1 MFTNMHKYCLL
12 TYCYIRFELES
23 NVIIVVIIIVFVV
36 IVIIVICHMRSVP
49 ACMQPC
55 WD

>member
-23 NVIIVVIIIVFVV
+23 DVIIVVIIS
-36 IVIIVICHMRSVP
+36 IVIHHLRSVP